1 MHPAAATRRGTLIP
15 LTYYLV
21 CAAGLYAISAYCL
34 IAKRNM
40 IRLLLALE
48 IMMNATNLLL
58 IAFSS
63 YGAPGLTDPLAHAFT
78 LLSIGIGGCL
88 IAVGLSLILH
98 AYRHYQ
104 TLDVRALRR
113 LRH

>member
-1 MHPAAATRRGTLIP
+1 MHLEAETRCGKLIP

-21 CAAGLYAISAYCL
+21 CSAGLYVISAYCL
-34 IAKRNM
+34 IVKRNM

-48 IMMNATNLLL
+48 IMMNAANLLL

-63 YGAPGLTDPLAHAFT
+63 YGAPGWTDPLAHAFT
-78 LLSIGIGGCL
+78 FISIGIGGCI

-98 AYRHYQ
+98 AYKHYR